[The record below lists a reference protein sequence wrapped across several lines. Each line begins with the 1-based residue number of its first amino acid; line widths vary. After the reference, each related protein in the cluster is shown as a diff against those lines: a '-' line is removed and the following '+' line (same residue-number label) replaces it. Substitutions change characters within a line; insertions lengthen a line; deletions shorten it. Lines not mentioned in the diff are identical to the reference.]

1 MSLKK
6 IYKKKVNYFEYFSE
20 YTNYLNKV
28 IKKIDKNQ
36 LINFEKKILNLR
48 KQDSNIFVFG
58 NGGAASTA
66 ITMCNDLGF
75 DIYKKTKKKPF
86 KFICLN
92 ENQSILTAI
101 GNDIGY
107 ENIFSRQLEGIA
119 NHNDVLII
127 ISTSG
132 NSKNII
138 NAIKLAKKKK
148 IKVLGLLGKN
158 GGACKN
164 LIKNKIIINSNNTAR
179 IQEMHIMIGHII
191 CDLIE
196 EQFGI

>member
-28 IKKIDKNQ
+28 IKKIKKNN

-107 ENIFSRQLEGIA
+107 EKRFLNQF
-119 NHNDVLII
+119 
-127 ISTSG
+127 
-132 NSKNII
+132 
-138 NAIKLAKKKK
+138 
-148 IKVLGLLGKN
+148 LGL
-158 GGACKN
+158 A
-164 LIKNKIIINSNNTAR
+164 TA
-179 IQEMHIMIGHII
+179 Q
-191 CDLIE
+191 
-196 EQFGI
+196 